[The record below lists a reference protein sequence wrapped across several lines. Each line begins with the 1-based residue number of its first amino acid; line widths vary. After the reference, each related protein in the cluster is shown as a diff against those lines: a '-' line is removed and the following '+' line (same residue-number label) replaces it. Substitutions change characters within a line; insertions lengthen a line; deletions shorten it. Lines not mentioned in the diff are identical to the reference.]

1 MNYPPYEDPQLPLAP
16 SAEDL
21 NNFSAPVA
29 EIPQPEPLPPPQSK
43 GVGFDYSVLSAA
55 TQEEFDAKPKAL
67 KKLIH
72 EFFPNGK
79 IQGVLPSQEVLA
91 NRLMEIQKMETE
103 QSTPKAQAEMANTQL
118 DVATKKAALDS
129 TAKASKEDAQRTY
142 QRASNMVWLINNI
155 RGGKRGEVAEEN
167 EKWRSRVGTVEGRW
181 PSLLSSGETLG
192 WAADYESLKGMI
204 NLDEAQR
211 NRGQGSLTEG
221 ERVLMA
227 QAASLG
233 LDRVR
238 DEKGFKA
245 ALERMY
251 DFATEAQQANMKK
264 LSGADKFDSPAT
276 TDNAATAPQAS
287 TPPPPPQFKSRE
299 DVAQAVN
306 TGQLSREQ
314 ATAIL
319 RTQFSNEFR

>member
-1 MNYPPYEDPQLPLAP
+1 MPPLDPLLPT
-16 SAEDL
+16 AEDI
-21 NNFSAPVA
+21 A
-29 EIPQPEPLPPPQSK
+29 
-43 GVGFDYSVLSAA
+43 GFDQPAVNIADPATISVPEKNPSGMAFNWSVLDHR
-55 TQEEFDAKPKAL
+55 TQEEYDAKPPELKAL
-67 KKLIH
+67 IKTIT
-72 EFFPNGK
+72 ET
-79 IQGVLPSQEVLA
+79 GVLPSQEEAAKFVINERAQL
-91 NRLMEIQKMETE
+91 RE

-155 RGGKRGEVAEEN
+155 RGGKRGEVAEGN

-211 NRGQGSLTEG
+211 NQGQGSLTG
-221 ERVLMA
+221 SERVLMA

-319 RTQFSNEFR
+319 RTQFSTQFR

>member
-1 MNYPPYEDPQLPLAP
+1 MNPPYQDPPLPGQP

-21 NNFSAPVA
+21 SGFAEPTLDIPAAQPVNIPARESAGMSFDFDGLFNKVR
-29 EIPQPEPLPPPQSK
+29 SD
-43 GVGFDYSVLSAA
+43 GFDSLDPAQQELLRNMKRGTAYSGEAAAKFVGDYSA
-55 TQEEFDAKPKAL
+55 QL
-67 KKLIH
+67 
-72 EFFPNGK
+72 
-79 IQGVLPSQEVLA
+79 
-91 NRLMEIQKMETE
+91 RE